1 MDFQGVQCKKKKEK
15 SQVMFP
21 SHDKIV
27 GKPRGSTLQNYGY
40 NFFLKKSILTTYNNK
55 DMFST
60 KDGSINIQVWN
71 NQSMF
76 LLNLAFN
83 YYSLPKLIWYQTDTS
98 QEIRKRNWLK
108 SSYILNQSRV
118 FTVLIVFQDNVH
130 FDLFL
135 FFIYILQSHTFNKI
149 LIFFYY
155 FIRTSDYTFLPHYI
169 LFVNIFFFYYTSSA
183 KYTFTLSLSLFP
195 PIRSYYSSS

>member
-1 MDFQGVQCKKKKEK
+1 
-15 SQVMFP
+15 
-21 SHDKIV
+21 
-27 GKPRGSTLQNYGY
+27 
-40 NFFLKKSILTTYNNK
+40 
-55 DMFST
+55 MFSMI
-60 KDGSINIQVWN
+60 DGSINIQVWN

-98 QEIRKRNWLK
+98 QEIRNRNWLK
-108 SSYILNQSRV
+108 SSYIPNQSTV

-149 LIFFYY
+149 LIFF
-155 FIRTSDYTFLPHYI
+155 FIFLFALLIIRFYHITFYLST
-169 LFVNIFFFYYTSSA
+169 FFFYYTCSA

>member
-1 MDFQGVQCKKKKEK
+1 
-15 SQVMFP
+15 
-21 SHDKIV
+21 
-27 GKPRGSTLQNYGY
+27 
-40 NFFLKKSILTTYNNK
+40 
-55 DMFST
+55 MFST
-60 KDGSINIQVWN
+60 IDGSINIQVWN

-149 LIFFYY
+149 LIFFFYY
-155 FIRTSDYTFLPHYI
+155 FIRTSDYTFLPHYV
-169 LFVNIFFFYYTSSA
+169 LFVNIFFLLHLFGKIHFYFKSFTFSS
-183 KYTFTLSLSLFP
+183 YSFLLFLQLVWK
-195 PIRSYYSSS
+195 

>member
-1 MDFQGVQCKKKKEK
+1 
-15 SQVMFP
+15 
-21 SHDKIV
+21 
-27 GKPRGSTLQNYGY
+27 
-40 NFFLKKSILTTYNNK
+40 
-55 DMFST
+55 MFST
-60 KDGSINIQVWN
+60 IDGSINIQVWN

-135 FFIYILQSHTFNKI
+135 FFIYILQSHTFNRI
-149 LIFFYY
+149 LIFF
-155 FIRTSDYTFLPHYI
+155 FII
-169 LFVNIFFFYYTSSA
+169 LFALLIIRFYHITFYIFCQHVFCYYTCSA